1 MSKFTSHESDV
12 LVVGAGPVGLTLAS
26 ELTRYGVRCR
36 VLDKD
41 AGPENISKAIIVH
54 VRTQEVLAAMNAL
67 APALAES
74 KPLRQVEVHAY
85 GKHIG
90 HCDLDGI
97 DSPYPHPII
106 IGQNRTEHILEQ
118 HLNSLDIKVDWQV
131 EATGFQ
137 QDESGVTVTLR
148 HADGRVEETRTQW
161 LIGCD
166 GSNSIVRKQLELNFE
181 GDRYENEQFI
191 QADVKIRWTLPKGVS
206 YLFLTNAGYMMVIE
220 MPDDIVRV
228 FISAPDPDPS
238 NETPPTLS
246 EVQEA
251 LIELGGI
258 DAQLYEPVW
267 LARYRTSH
275 CRADRFREGRVFV
288 AGDAGHVHVLI
299 GGQGMNT
306 GIQDAFNLAWKLA
319 YVIKGVAHP
328 ELLDSYNAERHPVAV
343 ALLEGTDKAYR
354 SIFNKS
360 ELFQKAAR
368 LLSPM
373 IIQMESLQTRIRNTL
388 EEVTI
393 SYKDSPLTVDVG
405 GSSGPVAGER
415 APDAVLV
422 RLADKE
428 TIRLFEVFQ
437 GTDWTMLLLSGQA
450 MNPLSYRNLTA
461 IGKTIGDKY
470 GHIIKPHLVV
480 ADIAPPQLPEELD
493 WNGSILMDSQ
503 QYLHKKYGA
512 SSACLYLVRPDW
524 YIGFRGHPSDT
535 DKLMTYLAGVLIGV

>member
-41 AGPENISKAIIVH
+41 AGPENVSKAIVVH
-54 VRTQEVLAAMNAL
+54 VRTLEVLAAMNAL
-67 APALAES
+67 APVLAES
-74 KPLRQVEVHAY
+74 KPLRQVELHAY

-90 HCDLDGI
+90 HCDLNGI

-131 EATGFQ
+131 EARGFQ

-191 QADVKIRWTLPKGVS
+191 QADVKIRWTLPKGAS

-228 FISAPDPDPS
+228 FISVPDPDPS
-238 NETPPTLS
+238 NDTSPTLS

-275 CRADRFREGRVFV
+275 CQADRFREGRVFV
-288 AGDAGHVHVLI
+288 AGDAGHVHVPI

-405 GSSGPVAGER
+405 GSSGPIAGER
-415 APDAVLV
+415 APDAILV

-437 GTDWTMLLLSGQA
+437 GTDWTLLLLSGQA

-461 IGKTIGDKY
+461 IGKTITDKY
-470 GHIIKPHLVV
+470 GYIIKPHLVV

-512 SSACLYLVRPDW
+512 SSACLYLIRPDW

-535 DKLMTYLAGVLIGV
+535 DKLMTYLGGVLI